1 MKPST
6 HLTQLTAPGADPEA
20 VLFGRLVA
28 LVLSWPCK
36 RCGQT
41 GICHCYQEQPPEDS
55 ATKAE
60 TQVRPASIEERP
72 IQP

>member
-6 HLTQLTAPGADPEA
+6 HVTQLTAPAADPEA
-20 VLFGRLVA
+20 ILFGRLVA

-41 GICHCYQEQPPEDS
+41 GICHCYQEQSREDS

-60 TQVRPASIEERP
+60 TPVQPASIKEGFLRP
-72 IQP
+72 